1 MAGFIELIRSLST
14 SLRATGSREC
24 APDDKLR
31 EAIHVATQRKN
42 GLLRYARNDG
52 GIGVK
57 SQSIRP
63 QLRLDHVDGLLADH
77 ESNNGWHFASLDGSM
92 HHADDSH

>member
-1 MAGFIELIRSLST
+1 
-14 SLRATGSREC
+14 
-24 APDDKLR
+24 
-31 EAIHVATQRKN
+31 
-42 GLLRYARNDG
+42 
-52 GIGVK
+52 VK